1 MRGVDASLGNGTVTG
16 AVTAEADEEDD
27 SSLGGTG
34 ERVRVR
40 VREFDDGGREASS
53 TNERVEGAERG
64 VAAPLAVWNDWPS
77 RDDSSEAMIDEGGS
91 SAAYRPWLWE
101 LAGREA
107 TGVDDPE
114 CWLRRGDAGDL
125 D

>member
-1 MRGVDASLGNGTVTG
+1 MRGVEASLGNGTVTG
-16 AVTAEADEEDD
+16 AVTAEAADEEDI
-27 SSLGGTG
+27 SLGGTG
-34 ERVRVR
+34 EGGRVR
-40 VREFDDGGREASS
+40 VREFDDGGREATSAY
-53 TNERVEGAERG
+53 ERVEGAERG

-77 RDDSSEAMIDEGGS
+77 REDTSEAMTDEGGS
-91 SAAYRPWLWE
+91 SVAYRPWLWE